1 MSFLSFLGKHKE
13 GNSNKM
19 NFEYLEE
26 CLNLLNEIKTRF
38 EKYVENTEYKKV
50 RDVKLVEPFISGKA
64 FIFLN
69 EILLEEKKAFR
80 TEDEGGKCTQEITI
94 FFFKWTIVF
103 KGCFCLSYSI
113 LHLFFGNCLQILP
126 YWSVRLVGN
135 LIIQFLIDQIKNL

>member
-1 MSFLSFLGKHKE
+1 
-13 GNSNKM
+13 M
-19 NFEYLEE
+19 NLEYLEE

-94 FFFKWTIVF
+94 FFF
-103 KGCFCLSYSI
+103 
-113 LHLFFGNCLQILP
+113 
-126 YWSVRLVGN
+126 
-135 LIIQFLIDQIKNL
+135 